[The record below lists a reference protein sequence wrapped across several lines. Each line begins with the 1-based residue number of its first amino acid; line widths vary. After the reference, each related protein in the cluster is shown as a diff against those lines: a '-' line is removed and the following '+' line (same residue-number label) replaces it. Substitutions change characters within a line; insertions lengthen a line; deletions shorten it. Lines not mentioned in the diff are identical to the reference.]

1 MILNPPIWVTSAG
14 EIVSCT
20 EKIKVMQQ
28 NIEELQQIA
37 QDVFEDGV
45 LMGIDPKQLRQYL
58 EQLMHNLQTDYP

>member
-1 MILNPPIWVTSAG
+1 MFLNPPIWVTSTG
-14 EIVSCT
+14 EVVSCT

-37 QDVFEDGV
+37 KDVFEDGV

-58 EQLMHNLQTDYP
+58 EQLMHNLQTEYP